1 MPVISPRKMQD
12 RSESILDAA
21 RSAFAEQGYE
31 GTSIAQI
38 ARRAG
43 VSDGLLYRYFRNKRD
58 LLNEVLRAF
67 YERTMIDLEAIAA
80 RDMPFHAQLQELVRR
95 HLQTFVD
102 DVDLCRLF
110 FGEVRTQT
118 DYEVSPIRAL
128 NQRYTSIV
136 TGIVQK
142 ASERGEIRD
151 GIDPRLVRDL
161 IFGTVEHRAWAAVQG
176 RAIDVDKTAADLVE
190 IVMAGLQP
198 AKRGRS

>member
-12 RSESILDAA
+12 RSESILEAA
-21 RSAFAEQGYE
+21 RSAFAEHGYE

-67 YERTMIDLEAIAA
+67 YERTMVDLEAIAA
-80 RDMPFHAQLQELVRR
+80 REMPFRAQLQELVRR

-118 DYEVSPIRAL
+118 DYEISPIRAL

-136 TGIVQK
+136 TGLVEK
-142 ASERGEIRD
+142 AGTRGEIRE

-176 RAIDVDKTAADLVE
+176 RKIDVEKTAADLID
-190 IVMAGLQP
+190 IVMGGLDP
-198 AKRGRS
+198 ARREHA

>member
-1 MPVISPRKMQD
+1 MPAISPRKMQD
-12 RSESILDAA
+12 RSDSILDAA
-21 RSAFAEQGYE
+21 RSAFAEQGFE
-31 GTSIAQI
+31 NTSVAQI

-58 LLNEVLRAF
+58 LLNEVLRKF

-80 RDMPFHAQLQELVRR
+80 RDMPFRAQLQELVQR

-110 FGEVRTQT
+110 FAEVRTQT
-118 DYEVSPIRAL
+118 DYAVSPIRAL

-142 ASERGEIRD
+142 AIERGEIRE
-151 GIDPRLVRDL
+151 GVETRLVRDL

-176 RAIDVDKTAADLVE
+176 RTIDVEKTAAGLVD
-190 IVMAGLQP
+190 IVMSGLQP
-198 AKRGRS
+198 AKREQA

>member
-1 MPVISPRKMQD
+1 MPVISPRKLQD
-12 RSESILDAA
+12 RSDSILDAA
-21 RSAFAEQGYE
+21 RSAFAEQGFE
-31 GTSIAQI
+31 NTSVAQI

-43 VSDGLLYRYFRNKRD
+43 ISDGLLYRYFRNKRD
-58 LLNEVLRAF
+58 LLNEVLRKF
-67 YERTMIDLEAIAA
+67 YERTMVDLEAIAA
-80 RDMPFHAQLQELVRR
+80 RDMPFRDKLRELVSR

-110 FGEVRTQT
+110 FGEVRTQV
-118 DYEVSPIRAL
+118 DYEASPIRAL
-128 NQRYTSIV
+128 NQRYTSIF

-161 IFGTVEHRAWAAVQG
+161 IFGTVEHRAWAAVRG
-176 RAIDVDKTAADLVE
+176 RAIDVEKTAHDLVD

-198 AKRGRS
+198 AKRGDA